1 MNSKNIKLSSLIEN
15 KEEIDFYFNKIY
27 KELFELENEYPYFKK
42 WLFNK
47 VKKEF
52 ILGKREI
59 FIRFDKENIVGIA
72 ILKKEEKKVCTL
84 RVSKN
89 YQKKGIGTSL
99 LEDSISFL
107 ETNKPII
114 SVNSLREKEFENIFK
129 KFNFKKT
136 TTLNNLYKNGE
147 KEIFYN

>member
-15 KEEIDFYFNKIY
+15 KEEIDFHFNKIY

-107 ETNKPII
+107 GTNKPII